1 MIETLILVVFF
12 IGYLSIAFE
21 HQLKIDKLIPALVM
35 MALMWGL
42 ISFFD
47 LTVFEVDTKNKILT
61 PEKLKY
67 SLNYFLGHTSEI
79 LVFLIGAMTIVEMVD
94 YFNGFNGIKKLI
106 STKNKVK
113 ILWIICF
120 LAFFL
125 SAIIDNLT
133 ATIVL
138 ITILQ
143 KLIND
148 KNLKLWYAGMI
159 IVAANAG
166 GAWSPIGDITT
177 TMLWIGEKV
186 NIGPLV
192 MYLLIPSLVC
202 MILPTYIASSYKV
215 FKGEI
220 SSKPKSEKENI
231 FGDKILIIGLLSIVF
246 VPIFKL
252 ITGLPPFVG
261 MMFSLAIVATIS
273 EVYRKVLKNSPN
285 AVKEELY
292 SHSPIHHA
300 LTKIEMPSILFFL
313 GILMAVGAL
322 EALGIVFNTGEWL
335 VNTFEGSGFAIF
347 KGLDIVVFILG
358 FLSAAIDNVPL
369 VAASMGMFGQGV
381 DDPLW
386 HGIAYAAGTGGS
398 MVIIGS
404 AAGVV
409 AMGMEKI
416 NFIWYLKKI
425 AFLALVG
432 YLAGFIVFIL
442 LRDFVL

>member
-220 SSKPKSEKENI
+220 SSKTKSEKENI

-273 EVYRKVLKNSPN
+273 EVYRNILKNSPN
-285 AVKEELY
+285 AVEEELY

-335 VNTFEGSGFAIF
+335 VNTFESSGFAIF
-347 KGLDIVVFILG
+347 KGLDVVVFILG

-425 AFLALVG
+425 AFLALIG
-432 YLAGFIVFIL
+432 YLSGFIVFIL

>member
-220 SSKPKSEKENI
+220 SSKTKSEKENI

-273 EVYRKVLKNSPN
+273 EVYRNILKNSPN
-285 AVKEELY
+285 AVEEELY

-335 VNTFEGSGFAIF
+335 VNTFESSGFAIF

-425 AFLALVG
+425 AFLALIG
-432 YLAGFIVFIL
+432 YLSGFIVFIL

>member
-1 MIETLILVVFF
+1 MIENLILVVFF

-202 MILPTYIASSYKV
+202 MILPTYIASGYKV

-273 EVYRKVLKNSPN
+273 EVYRNILKNSPN
-285 AVKEELY
+285 AVEEELY

-335 VNTFEGSGFAIF
+335 VNTFESSGFAIF

-425 AFLALVG
+425 AFLALIG
-432 YLAGFIVFIL
+432 YLSGFIVFIL

>member
-202 MILPTYIASSYKV
+202 MILPTYIASGYKV

-273 EVYRKVLKNSPN
+273 EVYRNILKNSPN
-285 AVKEELY
+285 AVEEELY

>member
-202 MILPTYIASSYKV
+202 MILPTYIASNYKV

-273 EVYRKVLKNSPN
+273 EIYRNILKNSPN
-285 AVKEELY
+285 SVDEELY

-386 HGIAYAAGTGGS
+386 HGIAFAAGTGGS

-425 AFLALVG
+425 AFLALIG

-442 LRDFVL
+442 FRDFVL

>member
-47 LTVFEVDTKNKILT
+47 LTVYEVDTKNKILT

-220 SSKPKSEKENI
+220 SSKTKSEKENI

-273 EVYRKVLKNSPN
+273 EVYRNILKNSPY
-285 AVKEELY
+285 AVEVELY

-335 VNTFEGSGFAIF
+335 VNTFESSGFAIF

>member
-1 MIETLILVVFF
+1 METLILVVFF

-220 SSKPKSEKENI
+220 SSKTKSEKENI

-273 EVYRKVLKNSPN
+273 EVYRNILKNSSN
-285 AVKEELY
+285 AVEEELY

-335 VNTFEGSGFAIF
+335 VNTFESSGFAIF
-347 KGLDIVVFILG
+347 KGLDVVVFILG

-425 AFLALVG
+425 AFLALIG
-432 YLAGFIVFIL
+432 YLSGFIVFIL